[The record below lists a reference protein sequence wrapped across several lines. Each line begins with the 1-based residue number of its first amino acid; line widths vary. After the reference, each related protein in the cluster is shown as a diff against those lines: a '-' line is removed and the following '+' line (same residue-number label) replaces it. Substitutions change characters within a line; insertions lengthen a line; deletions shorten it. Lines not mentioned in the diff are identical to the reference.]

1 MLIFAY
7 VVPDFQKDPSPTPKQ
22 VDIEHSLEDLM
33 GQDNEI
39 QYAETPQGRRDRES
53 ILPNMSIDEMHSRF
67 QLLDE
72 DEKTFVRESLEFG
85 FRHHRNRRGFLSS
98 DDIER
103 QRRLTYNSDATFG
116 DSMWE
121 DEDEL
126 MEDEVSINDD
136 DVGPSRARRDEQYQN
151 VSRASSDEI
160 DLTTHV
166 RDELAAKKEQPLVNL
181 FLVGGGN
188 LCYPVLLY
196 ILSIFP
202 S

>member
-1 MLIFAY
+1 
-7 VVPDFQKDPSPTPKQ
+7 VPDFQKDPSPTPKQ
-22 VDIEHSLEDLM
+22 VEIEHSLEDLM
-33 GQDNEI
+33 GQDSEI
-39 QYAETPQGRRDRES
+39 QFPETPQGRHDRES
-53 ILPNMSIDEMHSRF
+53 ILPDMSIDEMHSRF

-126 MEDEVSINDD
+126 MEDEVSMDD
-136 DVGPSRARRDEQYQN
+136 DVAPSRAHRDEQNQN
-151 VSRASSDEI
+151 VSRDSSDEI

-166 RDELAAKKEQPLVNL
+166 RDELAAAKKEQPLVNR
-181 FLVGGGN
+181 FYWGWGTYVA
-188 LCYPVLLY
+188 V
-196 ILSIFP
+196 
-202 S
+202 